1 MRNYPLKATL
11 LVSVIW
17 AALYFASCA
26 SQKAEVSQEPRI
38 TQEEPPQEETG
49 QLMYAL
55 SPTKIRE
62 ARTKESKVVGKLNG
76 GQRVKAAF
84 LQDEWYAVFNP
95 DETDL
100 SEENALGYVHA
111 SRLKPVEEPSEG
123 VKLKYAVSR
132 ANIREKPSKASKIV
146 GKLQIG
152 ERVKAGF
159 LKNGWYAVFDPD
171 ETEFSEDEA
180 LGYVFAPLLKDAP
193 EEAASPTEAR

>member
-1 MRNYPLKATL
+1 MRNHPPRTVL
-11 LVSVIW
+11 LVSAFGAV
-17 AALYFASCA
+17 LCLVSCA
-26 SQKAEVSQEPRI
+26 SQKAEIAQEPRI
-38 TQEEPPQEETG
+38 SQEAPPQEETG

-84 LQDEWYAVFNP
+84 LEDEWYAVFHP

-146 GKLQIG
+146 GKLQAG

-159 LKNGWYAVFDPD
+159 LKNGWYAVFDPE
-171 ETEFSEDEA
+171 ETEFGEDEA

-193 EEAASPTEAR
+193 EEAAGTPETE